1 MSFDQGIFQH
11 TKMGVFQQEC
21 VIYGI
26 RKNFSKVV
34 IEVRQS
40 IIHKS
45 IVSKSIELLLIHKR

>member
-1 MSFDQGIFQH
+1 MSFDQGKFQH

-40 IIHKS
+40 IHKS

>member
-40 IIHKS
+40 IHKS